1 MDLYEALKSGASE
14 DELYDS
20 FKREVAKAQKRITE
34 ETAQIAKE
42 KVQQE
47 KLAAARK
54 NAVDAIYS
62 YLDLFFKPYV
72 GETKKE
78 IAPKSTILAALVD
91 WEKDYLSILE
101 NFERIKTAFS
111 TKTTAKKDAPLST
124 KSQKTTFFNSMEE
137 KDKDIIL
144 DFLKSF

>member
-1 MDLYEALKSGASE
+1 MDLYEALKSGTSE

-20 FKREVAKAQKRITE
+20 FKRELAKAQMKITA

-91 WEKDYLSILE
+91 WEKDQLSLLK

-111 TKTTAKKDAPLST
+111 TKTTAKKETST
-124 KSQKTTFFNSMEE
+124 PIKDQKMVFFDSMEE